1 MRLGVIVPLPCLSR
15 PRMSLFS
22 KSKKSKSHRPSQ
34 QPASLGIPAHIAAGP
49 LGFGAT
55 LDLNVYP
62 EGELCSI
69 EVQQPVGLIQLWWQ
83 A

>member
-1 MRLGVIVPLPCLSR
+1 MGFGAVVSLPRRSR
-15 PRMSLFS
+15 PRMSLLK

-34 QPASLGIPAHIAAGP
+34 WPAPLGIPAHIAAGP

-62 EGELCSI
+62 EGGVLFD
-69 EVQQPVGLIQLWWQ
+69 
-83 A
+83 